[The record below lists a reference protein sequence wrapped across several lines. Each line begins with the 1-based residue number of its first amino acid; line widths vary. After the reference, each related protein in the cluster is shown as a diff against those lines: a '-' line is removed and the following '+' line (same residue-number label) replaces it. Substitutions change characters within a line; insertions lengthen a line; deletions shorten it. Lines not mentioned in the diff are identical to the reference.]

1 MKIKYLVFSFITFIV
16 ISCKKDYT
24 CQCTTLYGN
33 SISTIHNTKK
43 KAQKECSEKP
53 TFNNSQ
59 ESNCKIK

>member
-1 MKIKYLVFSFITFIV
+1 MKTKFLSTSIAVLFF
-16 ISCKKDYT
+16 SCKKDFT
-24 CQCTTLYGN
+24 CECTTLYGN

>member
-1 MKIKYLVFSFITFIV
+1 MKTTYLIFSFIALLL

-43 KAQKECSEKP
+43 KAEKECNEKP
-53 TFNNSQ
+53 TFNGSQ
-59 ESNCKIK
+59 ESNCKIR